1 MEGGEPRANGSS
13 DGRTNNEGPR
23 VAVIIP
29 AYNEEGRVREV
40 VRAVQSA
47 RRPTEILVVSDG
59 SKDRTVEVASGIV
72 GVRVVDLKEN
82 VGKGGAMAAGVAA
95 TGAEIVAFVDADLG
109 GLTGRHIDAIIDPV
123 YYGLCE
129 MAVGVFRGGK
139 AWSDAA
145 QRISPAL
152 SGQRAMKRSLFLA
165 VPDVGN
171 IRMGIEIALNQAAKR
186 RRARVKR
193 VVLRGVSNTH
203 KEQKLGF
210 VKGLAAR
217 TKMYKEI
224 TEAMVRTRRP
234 KRARRRRRGF

>member
-1 MEGGEPRANGSS
+1 MRAEEKGS
-13 DGRTNNEGPR
+13 EGPR
-23 VAVIIP
+23 IAVIIP
-29 AYNEEGRVREV
+29 AYNEEGRVRDV
-40 VRAVQSA
+40 VRAVQEA

-59 SKDRTVEVASGIV
+59 SRDRTAEIAREIR
-72 GVRVVDLKEN
+72 GVVVVDLKEN

-95 TGAEIVAFVDADLG
+95 TEAEIVAFVDADLG

-123 YYGLCE
+123 YYGLCD

-152 SGQRAMKRSLFLA
+152 SGQRAMRRGLFLA
-165 VPDVGN
+165 VPDVAN
-171 IRMGIEIALNQAAKR
+171 LRMGIEIAINQTAKR

-224 TEAMVRTRRP
+224 TEAMVRPGRTRR
-234 KRARRRRRGF
+234 KLRRRRRF